1 MGWGGHRAS
10 VCSGFS
16 LRGRKLFS
24 FSFLSGGTK
33 APDRKL
39 GPFGKGPAI
48 CSLEGPETKEIR
60 ESGSLELPEKSLLGP
75 TVASYL
81 RAATH

>member
-1 MGWGGHRAS
+1 MGGTELQFARDS
-10 VCSGFS
+10 VLGEEN
-16 LRGRKLFS
+16 FS
-24 FSFLSGGTK
+24 FSFLPGGTK

-39 GPFGKGPAI
+39 GGFGKGPAI
-48 CSLEGPETKEIR
+48 CSLESPETKEIR

-75 TVASYL
+75 TVATYL